1 MELVDFHPDHL
12 DHLDPLE
19 RNGRDKLAQFRQYAE
34 RYSAFTLLTDGGP
47 VACGGL
53 VPVHGHRAVAWSILT
68 PSTPVVAAARLAQRY
83 LDLQDM
89 FRIETVVDCE
99 DEASQKWLHLIGFER
114 ETPPLVGY
122 SADGSSAFMYVRFN
136 HGS

>member
-1 MELVDFHPDHL
+1 MDLVDFRPEHL

-19 RNGRDKLAQFRQYAE
+19 RNGADKLAQFRQYAE
-34 RYSAFTLLTDGGP
+34 HYSAFTLVGREP

-53 VPVHGHRAVAWSILT
+53 VPIHAGRALAWSILT
-68 PSTPVVAAARLAQRY
+68 PGTPIVVAARLARRY

-99 DEASQKWLHLIGFER
+99 DEASQKWLRLIGFER
-114 ETPPLVGY
+114 ETPPLAGY
-122 SADGSSAFMYVRFN
+122 NADGSSAFVYVRFN
-136 HGS
+136 HGT